1 VLYEDEKENRL
12 LESVKVWEQV
22 CNNKY
27 FVHTAMIL
35 FLNKVDIFET
45 KIKNVSLKACFPDF
59 PGAEGNAQEA
69 GEFIKRKFLEQNKQN
84 KLIFTHMT
92 QATDTS
98 NVQRVFEAC
107 RIVILQENLKRL
119 GLS

>member
-1 VLYEDEKENRL
+1 M
-12 LESVKVWEQV
+12 
-22 CNNKY
+22 NK
-27 FVHTAMIL
+27 
-35 FLNKVDIFET
+35 
-45 KIKNVSLKACFPDF
+45 KIKTISIRSTCFPDYNG
-59 PGAEGNAQEA
+59 PDNKDEA
-69 GEFIKRKFLEQNKQN
+69 AEFIKKKFLDQNKQN

-92 QATDTS
+92 CATDTQ